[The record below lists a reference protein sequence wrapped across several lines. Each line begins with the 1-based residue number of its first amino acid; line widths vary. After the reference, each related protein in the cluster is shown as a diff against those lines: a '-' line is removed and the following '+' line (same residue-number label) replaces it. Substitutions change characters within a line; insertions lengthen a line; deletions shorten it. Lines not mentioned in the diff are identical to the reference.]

1 MKLKGLRKLSSALL
15 VALMLLVTPVSLPA
29 TNPQVL
35 ANTVKTN
42 TALELPSKF
51 EQLPARFSWVDYK
64 VVTTPKQ
71 QEPYGLC
78 WDFASIGALESQ
90 IAIHFQ
96 QSVDLSEAA
105 LFKNVFK
112 NINALLSSTT
122 SLKDA
127 ANGGNNVRSGA
138 EALIRY
144 GVPFENCYPYTTE
157 NIEGNNSFA
166 HCPIVYRGE
175 VIRFVAKTESATNG
189 DMENIKRALVEHGPL
204 LTRILDT
211 PYRPTSTV
219 IAATTAKI
227 RHEVLL
233 VGWDDNLGAWQIKN
247 SFGPNWGWTK
257 DGLAYLK
264 YGALEV
270 SEVYYLTATAFD
282 PADVVVAGDNGTAV
296 GNDTLM
302 GTNQAQIAMQWTV
315 TTPVYLKSV
324 EFWTPAP
331 NLHYTAY
338 LYKGSVTNHDAM
350 PLAVKKI
357 NTQETGYYVIPMDNI
372 LLNPGTWNIQIKGNT
387 SVIATTGR
395 ADLFPNLQVSPNT
408 TFFRSSDNANWTDAI
423 TRNYGIPIRIRLNT
437 GSNTP
442 QPQPQP
448 QPEPVN
454 ISVTASPSEGGY
466 IQITP
471 TAPYISGQTV
481 RLKAVPNKGY
491 HFVGWSINDS
501 NNPDLTIT
509 LKETTTITAIFAP
522 NVFSIK
528 LSDNIG
534 TNYSEKATFGETL
547 AIPLKS
553 SEDLVIEKI
562 LVNGKPLTNTSTVV
576 VLTNIDQ
583 DYSIE
588 VTYKQVR
595 HISMK
600 VGSPQMFVNGK
611 TVSLDAP
618 PVIVNSRTLVPLR
631 AIAEALGADVN
642 WNPDTRQ
649 VTVKI
654 DDKTIL
660 LTIGNPKA
668 SVNGQTVYIDPQNP
682 QVVPIISNSR
692 TMVPLRFIAE
702 TMGATVEWDPVLKN
716 IYISYEEEP

>member
-35 ANTVKTN
+35 ANTVGTN
-42 TALELPSKF
+42 TALELPPKF
-51 EQLPARFSWVDYK
+51 EQLPARFSWVDLG

-90 IAIHFQ
+90 VAIHFQ
-96 QSVDLSEAA
+96 QTVDLSEAA

-112 NINALLSSTT
+112 NINAFLSSTT

-127 ANGGNNVRSGA
+127 ANGGNDVRSGG

-144 GVPFENCYPYTTE
+144 GVPFEDCYPYTKE
-157 NIEGNNSFA
+157 NIENNNSFA

-189 DMENIKRALVEHGPL
+189 DMENIKKALVEHGPL

-247 SFGPNWGWTK
+247 SFGPNWGWAK

-315 TTPVYLKSV
+315 TTPVHLKSV

-350 PLAVKKI
+350 PLAVKEI

-372 LLNPGTWNIQIKGNT
+372 LLNPGTWNVQIKGNT
-387 SVIATTGR
+387 PVIATTGR
-395 ADLFPNLQVSPNT
+395 ADLFPNLQISPNT
-408 TFFRSSDNANWTDAI
+408 TFFRASDNANWTDAI
-423 TRNYGIPIRIRLNT
+423 TRNYSIPIRIRLNT
-437 GSNTP
+437 GSNTS
-442 QPQPQP
+442 QPQPQ
-448 QPEPVN
+448 PVN
-454 ISVTASPSEGGY
+454 ISVTATPSEGGY
-466 IQITP
+466 VQTTP
-471 TAPYISGQTV
+471 TAPYISGQTIQ
-481 RLKAVPNKGY
+481 LKAVPNKGY
-491 HFVGWSINDS
+491 HFVSWSINDS
-501 NNPDLTIT
+501 NNPNLTIT
-509 LKETTTITAIFAP
+509 VKDTTTITAIFAP
-522 NVFSIK
+522 DVFSIK

-553 SEDLVIEKI
+553 PEDLVIEKI
-562 LVNGKPLTNTSTVV
+562 LVNGEPLTNTSTVV

-595 HISMK
+595 RISMK

-611 TVSLDAP
+611 IVPLDAP
-618 PVIVNSRTLVPLR
+618 PIIVNSRTLVPLR

-642 WNPDTRQ
+642 WDPEYKQ
-649 VTVKI
+649 VTVRLNGT
-654 DDKTIL
+654 TIL
-660 LTIGNPKA
+660 LTIGSPIA
-668 SVNGQTVYIDPQNP
+668 LVNDSLTYIDTT
-682 QVVPIISNSR
+682 PIISNGR

-702 TMGATVEWDPVLKN
+702 TLNAEVSWNPDSKTVDIVHEYLP
-716 IYISYEEEP
+716 